1 MKTRKINE
9 NDINQIV
16 KKVVNEGSTWA
27 GIKGFFSGKGYNYS
41 KYKYEINE
49 IVTGIR
55 KKLISDDELRE
66 KLNEIYINLKKSSAD
81 DYQKDKLEDFI
92 LELDDIIEKA
102 NKRIDNLLNNINK
115 W

>member
-49 IVTGIR
+49 IVSGIR
-55 KKLISDDELRE
+55 KKLINDGDLKEKLLKIYDRLDNSSASDRQKDEL
-66 KLNEIYINLKKSSAD
+66 K
-81 DYQKDKLEDFI
+81 
-92 LELDDIIEKA
+92 DIISELYHIIQEA
-102 NKRIDNLLNNINK
+102 NDKINDLMK
-115 W
+115 KLD

>member
-27 GIKGFFSGKGYNYS
+27 GIKGFFTGKGYNYS

-49 IVTGIR
+49 IVSGIR
-55 KKLISDDELRE
+55 KKLINDDDLKEKLLKIYNRLDNSSANDRQKDELKDIISELYNIIVEANDKINDLME
-66 KLNEIYINLKKSSAD
+66 KLD
-81 DYQKDKLEDFI
+81 
-92 LELDDIIEKA
+92 
-102 NKRIDNLLNNINK
+102 
-115 W
+115 

>member
-49 IVTGIR
+49 IVIGIK
-55 KKLISDDELRE
+55 KKLINDNDLRE
-66 KLNEIYINLKKSSAD
+66 KLIKIYNKLDNSSAND
-81 DYQKDKLEDFI
+81 RQKD
-92 LELDDIIEKA
+92 ELKDIIAELYNITFEANDKINDLMEK
-102 NKRIDNLLNNINK
+102 LN
-115 W
+115 

>member
-49 IVTGIR
+49 IVIGIR
-55 KKLISDDELRE
+55 KKLINDNDLRE
-66 KLNEIYINLKKSSAD
+66 KLIKIYNKLDNSSAND
-81 DYQKDKLEDFI
+81 RQKD
-92 LELDDIIEKA
+92 ELKDIIAELYNIIFEANDKINDLMEK
-102 NKRIDNLLNNINK
+102 LN
-115 W
+115 

>member
-27 GIKGFFSGKGYNYS
+27 GIKGFFTGKGYNYS

-49 IVTGIR
+49 IVSGIR
-55 KKLISDDELRE
+55 KKLINDDDLKEKLLKIYDRLDNSSANDRQKDELKDIISELYNIIVEANDKINDLME
-66 KLNEIYINLKKSSAD
+66 KLD
-81 DYQKDKLEDFI
+81 
-92 LELDDIIEKA
+92 
-102 NKRIDNLLNNINK
+102 
-115 W
+115 

>member
-55 KKLISDDELRE
+55 KKLISDNDLRE
-66 KLNEIYINLKKSSAD
+66 KLIKLLLKSTT
-81 DYQKDKLEDFI
+81 I
-92 LELDDIIEKA
+92 
-102 NKRIDNLLNNINK
+102 
-115 W
+115 